1 MSIINSKVPFY
12 PSIKMKEH
20 DVHIHSHRKEHFT
33 ASLDF
38 ARAHSL
44 SHFAN
49 SRLALHTTVA
59 WQLMR

>member
-1 MSIINSKVPFY
+1 MSLINSKVPFY

-49 SRLALHTTVA
+49 SRLALHT
-59 WQLMR
+59 L